1 MMSGIEQGYSW
12 LRLVLEEGD
21 MHSFFPTFNIC
32 NYDMV
37 CVELPKTKALPPS
50 LEAVMHQFHNH
61 STQQSGGSGG
71 DDDAQQHQTDTRLPI
86 LRITFMLD
94 NEHRVKKLDDL
105 HALMKF
111 KYDDENDALYTVQQ
125 ETRRSARDGYSVFDG
140 TIGGCRFKFT
150 RTHHW
155 YASYYTD
162 AEEQTYLSF
171 LMDPMWDPGDD
182 DSGESLAHTVL
193 YSSSSSCSPP
203 TPASQALSTAHRA
216 MSYVI
221 DGSHAGYSWMRL
233 VLEEG
238 DMHSFLPE
246 FDIEEY
252 DMVCVSVP
260 KTNAVPP
267 SLEAVMEQFLLLQE
281 PVLPQGG
288 GDDDGA
294 QHTRRRPM
302 LRVTFALHN
311 QHRDRKVDDLH
322 KLVKFK
328 YDDDAHAQTTVQ
340 EETRRSRAD
349 GYPVYDGSIQG
360 CPFKFTRTYVWY
372 ASYYTDAG
380 EQAYFPFLTNPRWD
394 MEDETIDQD
403 AAAARV

>member
-1 MMSGIEQGYSW
+1 
-12 LRLVLEEGD
+12 
-21 MHSFFPTFNIC
+21 
-32 NYDMV
+32 
-37 CVELPKTKALPPS
+37 
-50 LEAVMHQFHNH
+50 
-61 STQQSGGSGG
+61 
-71 DDDAQQHQTDTRLPI
+71 
-86 LRITFMLD
+86 
-94 NEHRVKKLDDL
+94 
-105 HALMKF
+105 
-111 KYDDENDALYTVQQ
+111 
-125 ETRRSARDGYSVFDG
+125 
-140 TIGGCRFKFT
+140 
-150 RTHHW
+150 
-155 YASYYTD
+155 
-162 AEEQTYLSF
+162 
-171 LMDPMWDPGDD
+171 
-182 DSGESLAHTVL
+182 
-193 YSSSSSCSPP
+193 
-203 TPASQALSTAHRA
+203 